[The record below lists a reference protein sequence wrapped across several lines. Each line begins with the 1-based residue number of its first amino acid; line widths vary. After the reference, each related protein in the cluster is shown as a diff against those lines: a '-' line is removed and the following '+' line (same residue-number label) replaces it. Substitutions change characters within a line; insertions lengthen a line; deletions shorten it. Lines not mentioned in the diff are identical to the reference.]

1 VNVMWNLDAGHSRG
15 FELGRLGVASKEGWG
30 ETSRE
35 ATRPQNV
42 TLKEAAQNLKAFAD
56 S

>member
-1 VNVMWNLDAGHSRG
+1 MLGILESLSSGGWVWLRRRG
-15 FELGRLGVASKEGWG
+15 GG